1 LFCLSASIFF
11 STKEFEVGCT
21 RGGGVGCTTVFFTTT
36 AASPPFPVDFLLS
49 VLSPFSAFSA
59 FSAFLALFL
68 AQRFISI
75 QTTLGGGDSASSLLA
90 SQSGVSVGDLN
101 VELQGSLDD
110 GLAGAE
116 TNGGTD
122 LSGVLSVVNEKEFEL
137 LDVVNGELEESRGQL
152 VSGCA
157 SSLVTDV
164 GHQLS
169 ALVLPSDSVVNSTG
183 LSPGFPDTHEAVGLK
198 ASEFVDDFLDLLL
211 SINRGGH
218 LGM

>member
-1 LFCLSASIFF
+1 LARIFGAGRCIILEII
-11 STKEFEVGCT
+11 SLKL
-21 RGGGVGCTTVFFTTT
+21 
-36 AASPPFPVDFLLS
+36 PPIHFHFADRVS
-49 VLSPFSAFSA
+49 NPFYSH
-59 FSAFLALFL
+59 
-68 AQRFISI
+68 
-75 QTTLGGGDSASSLLA
+75 GGDSASSLLA

-198 ASEFVDDFLDLLL
+198 ASEFVDDFLDLLC
-211 SINRGGH
+211 SINRSRH
-218 LGM
+218 LGMI